1 MVNHLSG
8 TAAYALLYDI
18 ARSAGFVVIPTGG
31 PTCLP
36 DGAMLEHLPAELAVD
51 AVIIE
56 SGDDLR
62 RVIETS

>member
-1 MVNHLSG
+1 M
-8 TAAYALLYDI
+8 
-18 ARSAGFVVIPTGG
+18 R
-31 PTCLP
+31 
-36 DGAMLEHLPAELAVD
+36 EHLPTELAVD